1 MSTTITIQLASGKP
15 LKASIDK
22 FKQNY
27 ASWCVKQTDADNL
40 NEFASDPANC
50 ERFMTLLRNEN
61 ICLQKPG
68 KVARCLI
75 TVEQEPYVFEPE
87 SEEDAAARKKR
98 EFLADL
104 KRSHAPQI
112 NLAKSAIADFEAAML
127 NQQNEMTTRLMQ
139 QIEPAAFA
147 DVQIEMDKLRAE
159 MHLQMAKLVQT
170 VSSEDLIASEAL
182 KCYLPKS
189 L

>member
-1 MSTTITIQLASGKP
+1 MNTTITIQLASGKP
-15 LKASIDK
+15 LNATTEK

-27 ASWCVKQTDADNL
+27 SSWCVKQTDAEHLD
-40 NEFASDPANC
+40 EFASDPVNC

-68 KVARCLI
+68 KVARCSVTI
-75 TVEQEPYVFEPE
+75 EQEPYVFEPE
-87 SEEDAAARKKR
+87 SEEDVAARKKC

-104 KRSHAPQI
+104 KRSHKPQI
-112 NLAKSAIADFEAAML
+112 NLTKSAIADFEAGML
-127 NQQNEMTTRLMQ
+127 NQQNVMTTRLMQ

-147 DVQIEMDKLRAE
+147 EVQMEMDKLRTVQRLLLAC
-159 MHLQMAKLVQT
+159 LVEKIQ
-170 VSSEDLIASEAL
+170 SEDLIASEAL